1 MKTEVKIAELKSKLS
16 EYLRSVRR
24 GNEVVIK
31 DRETPIARI
40 VPYEER
46 PQRERLAI
54 RPAQGSLKEVDRIL
68 ANLPRPKGL
77 KPGDVDR
84 ALKWAKR
91 DVLDK
96 GLV

>member
-31 DRETPIARI
+31 DREMPIARI

-46 PQRERLAI
+46 PQRPRLAI
-54 RPAQGSLKEVDRIL
+54 RPAQGSPKEIDRIL
-68 ANLPRPKGL
+68 AHLPRPKGF
-77 KPGDVDR
+77 KPGDADR
-84 ALKWAKR
+84 ALKWVRR
-91 DVLDK
+91 DRFENGPL
-96 GLV
+96 

>member
-1 MKTEVKIAELKSKLS
+1 MKTEVKIAELKSRLS

-24 GNEVVIK
+24 GNEVIIK
-31 DRETPIARI
+31 DRDTPIARI
-40 VPYEER
+40 VPYDER
-46 PQRERLAI
+46 RPRLI
-54 RPAQGSLKEVDRIL
+54 VRPATASLKDVDKLL

-84 ALKWAKR
+84 ALKWVRR
-91 DVLDK
+91 DVYDK